1 MMQPSGR
8 KTVREQWKCEETLGH
23 PGKSVNG
30 DVRMRAYRNQDK
42 GGGHLHITGDSGKEW
57 RKFGDSSIPG
67 EKGLDEDEMTMAG
80 LMAVRHSFRCGRM
93 HP

>member
-8 KTVREQWKCEETLGH
+8 KTGERAEDRRRNE
-23 PGKSVNG
+23 PPINSVNG

-42 GGGHLHITGDSGKEW
+42 GGGHLHITGDSD
-57 RKFGDSSIPG
+57 DSSIPG
-67 EKGLDEDEMTMAG
+67 EKGLDEGGMTMAG
-80 LMAVRHSFRCGRM
+80 HPFRCGRM